1 MPEVEKEIKEPEMPS
16 MDDED
21 QLSAYVYFK
30 VWENVL
36 LNMFPVNESFDE
48 EFIKV
53 AVDGFRDETTNVELL
68 KFVDGEFVEVK
79 NDYVGC

>member
-1 MPEVEKEIKEPEMPS
+1 MGVTSLAQGMPEVEKEIKEPEMPS

-53 AVDGFRDETTNVELL
+53 AVDGFRDETTNVEIL
-68 KFVDGEFVEVK
+68 KFFYG
-79 NDYVGC
+79 